1 MLLLSLV
8 PWISFSVRLIGKLGR
23 EAVASDA
30 RVQLGEAVEDS
41 V

>member
-1 MLLLSLV
+1 L
-8 PWISFSVRLIGKLGR
+8 VRLIGNVGR

-30 RVQLGEAVEDS
+30 RVQLDGAVEDS